1 MPLQPLR
8 LLSTT
13 THEAN
18 MKFTETD
25 NGFIMHID
33 LALSHFDT
41 AFLSRGET
49 VLFDGHEYIVDK
61 FVSDYVYFLSLGV

>member
-1 MPLQPLR
+1 
-8 LLSTT
+8 
-13 THEAN
+13 
-18 MKFTETD
+18 MKFSETD
-25 NGFIMHID
+25 DRFMMHID

-49 VLFDGHEYIVDK
+49 VLYDGHEYIVDK